1 MLRQLTSTQNN
12 PYEALA
18 QPQPVYVEGYGF
30 VPPSQADVLRNQ
42 TPAGLAA
49 PGLGS
54 VAQVPS
60 GELPG
65 FNGWFGSRRS
75 MPDPHVCMSHTRACM
90 VHAAVCMPEQVA
102 ECVPMS

>member
-1 MLRQLTSTQNN
+1 MLRATAVSETLSRWLQGFAMLRQLTSTQNN

-54 VAQVPS
+54 VNQVPS
-60 GELPG
+60 GQLPHIH
-65 FNGWFGSRRS
+65 GWSWQ
-75 MPDPHVCMSHTRACM
+75 P
-90 VHAAVCMPEQVA
+90 A
-102 ECVPMS
+102 EPA

>member
-12 PYEALA
+12 PYEALV

-65 FNGWFGSRRS
+65 FDGRFGSS
-75 MPDPHVCMSHTRACM
+75 MADPQVCMSQYQRPAWCM
-90 VHAAVCMPEQVA
+90 LLLVCLSRWLNAYQA
-102 ECVPMS
+102 S

>member
-60 GELPG
+60 GRFPRI
-65 FNGWFGSRRS
+65 NGWFWQ
-75 MPDPHVCMSHTRACM
+75 
-90 VHAAVCMPEQVA
+90 PEEA
-102 ECVPMS
+102 

>member
-60 GELPG
+60 GTLPG
-65 FNGWFGSRRS
+65 ISTAGPGRLAANRS
-75 MPDPHVCMSHTRACM
+75 MPDPHACMSQCQRPACCLL
-90 VHAAVCMPEQVA
+90 VCSA
-102 ECVPMS
+102 GD

>member
-42 TPAGLAA
+42 TPGGLAA

-60 GELPG
+60 GSSLASKAG
-65 FNGWFGSRRS
+65 LAAAAAY
-75 MPDPHVCMSHTRACM
+75 VCMSQH
-90 VHAAVCMPEQVA
+90 
-102 ECVPMS
+102 